1 MTEMGTSIAC
11 RSSVCTQTIF
21 AVSCLVVVMGCD
33 LSDGVTKSRE
43 KHRTQSC
50 QEAGATGG
58 ELKACTSTDE
68 GYERIMG
75 PIRAQR
81 EREQVDA
88 FNAALRALPSRSIP
102 KDRYETVSLE
112 VLKKNKCCLLDY
124 TNAIEAPKHP
134 LFGKRFVVQG
144 SIVYFP
150 TDLEEKREEHQ
161 WLELRDAT
169 NQKDTWQLEAD
180 LGSLSREE
188 RALIRANCA
197 FNHCTGE
204 FLGVI
209 GRIEKAGELEAHGLQ
224 SRGLQ
229 IEYMELSPREL
240 KKTS

>member
-1 MTEMGTSIAC
+1 MDARLNFSTALSTQVLLTAC
-11 RSSVCTQTIF
+11 
-21 AVSCLVVVMGCD
+21 CLVLLAGC
-33 LSDGVTKSRE
+33 SDPKADQRASLCKGWGVT
-43 KHRTQSC
+43 
-50 QEAGATGG
+50 GD
-58 ELKACTSTDE
+58 ELKTCTSTDE

-81 EREQVDA
+81 EQEQVEA